1 MSAQE
6 VRNRT
11 LELELARANS
21 ECDAQRAAAEQ
32 KAQEAELQA
41 ATLRQNVEALE
52 ARAAEVELKEAA
64 IVMLTDTL
72 VQKDVLLET

>member
-1 MSAQE
+1 M
-6 VRNRT
+6 
-11 LELELARANS
+11 
-21 ECDAQRAAAEQ
+21 QRAAGEQ

-64 IVMLTDTL
+64 IVTLTDTL